1 MPKSNYLK
9 RNFFHVAR
17 SNIFALVL
25 PILAIPLL
33 SRLFSPADFS
43 VLAVFASIV
52 AFTLSFATWRFDWL
66 LPNEKSKFVA
76 ANLCAA
82 GGIILVGFVL
92 ILTLVLFV
100 APEAVS
106 IFRSLAGS
114 EKNLWLLPL
123 ALLAGGV
130 RQILGGWQVRTGDL
144 RIVGRA
150 SIAQSTSNV
159 AFSIS
164 TGLAGL
170 GGSGLI
176 ASSIASTWTG
186 LLILAANS
194 TRSLRHSMARVSFKT
209 VTLAADRYRLSASW
223 STLVSLVNALSL
235 NAPVVALAWFYA
247 PQQVGW
253 YALANRMVASPVG
266 TLSSALGQSFWAHA
280 AEFARNGN
288 YDGLRASYVKMTLRL
303 ALASGAIVAACLGAP
318 LFLGPLLGAEQWTG
332 AGYVMMAMTPFFV
345 GSLVFSP
352 TNHLVVL
359 DLQHLQLLADIVR
372 LGLVLAGIGLAA
384 HFDLGFTAAVFLAS
398 LGSFCGHAVLFL
410 IHWRAHENYGRL

>member
-1 MPKSNYLK
+1 M
-9 RNFFHVAR
+9 
-17 SNIFALVL
+17 IL

-33 SRLFSPADFS
+33 SRLFSPADFG

-66 LPNEKSKFVA
+66 LPNEKSKIVA

-100 APEAVS
+100 APEAVV
-106 IFRSLAGS
+106 IFGPLAGS

-144 RIVGRA
+144 RLVGRA
-150 SIAQSTSNV
+150 TIAQSTSNV

-194 TRSLRHSMARVSFKT
+194 TRDLRHSMARVSFKT
-209 VTLAADRYRLSASW
+209 VTLAAERYRSSASW
-223 STLVSLVNALSL
+223 STLVSLVNASSL

-253 YALANRMVASPVG
+253 YALVSRMVASPVG

-288 YDGLRASYVKMTLRL
+288 YDGLRASYLKMTLRL
-303 ALASGAIVAACLGAP
+303 ALASGAIAAACLGAP

-359 DLQHLQLLADIVR
+359 NLQHLQLLADVLR
-372 LGLVLAGIGLAA
+372 LSLVLAGIGLAD
-384 HFDLGFTAAVFLAS
+384 HFELGFTGAVFLAS
-398 LGSFCGHAVLFL
+398 MGSFCGHAVLFL
-410 IHWRAHENYGRL
+410 IHWRAHASYG